1 MNNLKNTVA
10 GSFALVATFI
20 TVAAATPLRAEPVS
34 VPVAYGDLNIA
45 SEAGVAA
52 LDARIRRAA
61 VAACG
66 RSDIGTSLQVA
77 NCRRDAIDT
86 AKAKL
91 AMNQTGAELKLA
103 IR

>member
-1 MNNLKNTVA
+1 MQTIKNTIA
-10 GSFALVATFI
+10 GTFAIVATFV

-45 SEAGVAA
+45 SDSGATA

-61 VAACG
+61 VQICG
-66 RSDIGTSLQVA
+66 QADVGSSIKVA
-77 NCRRDAIDT
+77 NCRREAIGA

-91 AMNQTGAELKLA
+91 AMSHGDHGLQLA
-103 IR
+103 VR